1 MAGARFNY
9 QPAPAHIMERV
20 RRIESVCARHGVT
33 LPAAALQFVL
43 AHPAVKSV
51 IPGAMAAQ
59 EVRQNV
65 ALLEESIPQDFW
77 ADLKETQLLRGDAP
91 VPAG

>member
-1 MAGARFNY
+1 M
-9 QPAPAHIMERV
+9 
-20 RRIESVCARHGVT
+20 T

-51 IPGAMAAQ
+51 IPGAMADS

-65 ALLEESIPQDFW
+65 ALLEEPIPSQFW
-77 ADLKETQLLRGDAP
+77 TDLKTQGLLREDAP
-91 VPAG
+91 VPVA

>member
-1 MAGARFNY
+1 ML
-9 QPAPAHIMERV
+9 
-20 RRIESVCARHGVT
+20 CADHGVT

-51 IPGAMAAQ
+51 IPSAMAER

-65 ALLEESIPQDFW
+65 ALLEEPIPAQFW
-77 ADLKETQLLRGDAP
+77 ADLKALRLLQEEAP
-91 VPAG
+91 VPAA